1 MSESTEDR
9 IHLATPS
16 RRQQARQDGDVVKSH
31 EMAAAIQMLGGIAI
45 TFYLLGNVSQWIRNW
60 TTETWS
66 SASGNL
72 SISSQEFTEQIQL
85 AIFGSLTHLAPLMG
99 LLVIVGIISHWIQS
113 GPLFLTG
120 RVFLDPKRLAS
131 GTWRNVFS
139 ISGLFTIVTGVPK
152 TIIAGVAGGT
162 SIWIQQDSFFQL
174 ASFPIDLMASKML
187 GLVLSVSLHVAITLL
202 FASTFD
208 FLMRFVS
215 HENRLK
221 MTDQQLR
228 DEMRMQ
234 NGDPQIH
241 RRRKELN
248 QLR

>member
-1 MSESTEDR
+1 MTESMEDR

-31 EMAAAIQMLGGIAI
+31 EMAAAVQMLGAIAI
-45 TFYLLGNVSQWIRNW
+45 TFYLLGNVSQWIRSW
-60 TTETWS
+60 TTETWT

-72 SISSQEFTEQIQL
+72 SMSSQEFTEQIQL
-85 AIFGSLTHLAPLMG
+85 AILGAFTHLAPLMG
-99 LLVIVGIISHWIQS
+99 LLVFVGVISHWIQS

-120 RVFLDPKRLAS
+120 RVSLDPKRLAS
-131 GTWRNVFS
+131 GSWRNIFS
-139 ISGLFTIVTGVPK
+139 ISGLFTIATGVPK
-152 TIIAGVAGGT
+152 TIIAGIAGGT
-162 SIWIQQDSFFQL
+162 SIWIQQDRFFQL
-174 ASFPIDLMASKML
+174 ANLPIDLMASKML

-208 FLMRFVS
+208 FLMKFANR
-215 HENRLK
+215 ENRLK

-248 QLR
+248 RLR

>member
-1 MSESTEDR
+1 MSESLEDR

-31 EMAAAIQMLGGIAI
+31 EMAAAVQMIGAVTI
-45 TFYLLGNVSQWIRNW
+45 TYFLLGNVSQWIRNW
-60 TTETWS
+60 TTETWT
-66 SASGNL
+66 SASENL
-72 SISSQEFTEQIQL
+72 SISNQEFTEQIQL
-85 AIFGSLTHLAPLMG
+85 AILGALTHLAPLMG

-120 RVFLDPKRLAS
+120 RVSLDPTRLAS
-131 GTWRNVFS
+131 GTWKNIFS
-139 ISGLFTIVTGVPK
+139 ISGLFTVITGVPK
-152 TIIAGVAGGT
+152 TILAGIAGGT

-174 ASFPIDLMASKML
+174 ANLPIELMASKML
-187 GLVLSVSLHVAITLL
+187 SLVLSVALHVAITLL

-208 FLMRFVS
+208 FFMKFVN

-228 DEMRMQ
+228 DEIRMQ

-241 RRRKELN
+241 RRRQEMSSM
-248 QLR
+248 R